1 MGDRP
6 GGGRRL
12 GHGRGVAVVVRNVV
26 PAALLRPEEV
36 IKSMYA
42 LSDQGLRLT
51 RRLALTVVGSIR
63 SLTA

>member
-1 MGDRP
+1 M
-6 GGGRRL
+6 
-12 GHGRGVAVVVRNVV
+12 RNVV